1 MTQRFLAI
9 LMLAAMASSGIKAQ
23 DFQDFQDFP
32 DFLEGTWKVAD
43 GTNYEHWDRAGPTTL
58 KGVMFSVESGLPV
71 VTEYLEIKRLGDKV
85 IYTAT
90 VLDQNRGEGIPFTM
104 VRKDSAY
111 SFENQEHDFPRI
123 IRYKPVTSDRISV
136 YVGTEERGFKLELL
150 KVESGQ

>member
-9 LMLAAMASSGIKAQ
+9 LMLAAMASSGMNAQ

-58 KGVMFSVESGLPV
+58 KGFVFNMENGLPV

-90 VLDQNRGEGIPFTM
+90 VLDQNQGESIPFTL
-104 VRKDSAY
+104 VRTDSAY
-111 SFENQEHDFPRI
+111 SFENQKHDFPKI
-123 IRYKPVTSDRISV
+123 IRYKPLTDNRISV
-136 YVGTEERGFKLELL
+136 YIGTEERGFKLELL
-150 KVESGQ
+150 KAESGQ